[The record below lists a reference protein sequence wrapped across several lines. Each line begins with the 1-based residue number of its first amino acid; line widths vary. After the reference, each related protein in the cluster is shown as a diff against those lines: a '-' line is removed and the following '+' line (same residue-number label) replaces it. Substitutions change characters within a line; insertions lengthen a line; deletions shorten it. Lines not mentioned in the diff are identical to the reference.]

1 MISISAKALR
11 LLRAAFCIAALCAGA
26 PLAAAAE
33 VNRQPIRLALF
44 DIELDDFSAG
54 GPIAGESPEETQRLH
69 RMTLL
74 ARELLAR
81 SGIFEI
87 IDGAASG
94 NAMVKEHWLRKCN
107 GCDAEAARELGAD
120 MSFVAFFRKVSI
132 MEQYLEFRIRDAATG
147 ELVNFSRTDLRNE
160 TDESW
165 SRALKYLIRYN
176 LVEPELARRN
186 GEHKEAAAQ

>member
-1 MISISAKALR
+1 MISISATR
-11 LLRAAFCIAALCAGA
+11 LAAYALCAGA
-26 PLAAAAE
+26 LFAASPSAAGAESDRRPIKLA
-33 VNRQPIRLALF
+33 VF
-44 DIELDDFSAG
+44 DIELDDFTAG

-87 IDGAASG
+87 VDGAASDH
-94 NAMVKEHWLRKCN
+94 AMAKEHWLRKCN

-120 MSFVAFFRKVSI
+120 MSFVAFFRKVSV

-147 ELVNFSRTDLRNE
+147 ELLNFSRTDLRNE

-165 SRALKYLIRYN
+165 SRALKYLVRYN

-186 GEHKEAAAQ
+186 GLRKEAAAHP